1 MDSKKYTKEEL
12 LEQFYIKEKNK
23 KKYDISRCEVCGE
36 PSRVLIE
43 DEKSI
48 HGIFYYIDNKKH
60 STCLKIRKYEN
71 LSIFDKNHK
80 ENIFKNSKTKNEK
93 EKHYLESF
101 KNYCKNF
108 EKAKENGVGLLL
120 TGNAGTGK
128 TFYSNCIANELKY
141 NSYTVLSFNISSY
154 LQEIRKG
161 FDEKE
166 RELLEAIKDVDLI
179 IIDDV
184 GSEVLTEWAKE
195 KMFNLFN
202 QIYLLKKSCI
212 ITTNNNAKEL
222 EKHFEINGSGKILD
236 RLLELCKPFKFD
248 WESRRLEIGREKFKD
263 IF

>member
-1 MDSKKYTKEEL
+1 MDSKEYTREEL
-12 LEQFYIKEKNK
+12 LEQFYIKEKDGQTH
-23 KKYDISRCEVCGE
+23 YIARCEVCGE

-43 DEKSI
+43 GKKGFYGAFYSI
-48 HGIFYYIDNKKH
+48 DQKKH
-60 STCLKIRKYEN
+60 FTCLKIRKYEK
-71 LSIFDKNHK
+71 LSIFDKNYK
-80 ENIFKNSKTKNEK
+80 QNIFENSKPKNDK
-93 EKHYLESF
+93 EKCYLENF

-128 TFYSNCIANELKY
+128 TFYSSCISNELK
-141 NSYTVLSFNISSY
+141 SLGFTVLSFNISGY
-154 LQEIRKG
+154 LQELRKG

-166 RELLEAIKDVDLI
+166 RELLEAIKDVDLTV
-179 IIDDV
+179 IDDV
-184 GSEVLTEWAKE
+184 GSEVLSDWAKE

-202 QIYLLKKSCI
+202 QIYLNKKSCI
-212 ITTNNNAKEL
+212 VTTNNNAKEL

-248 WESRRLEIGREKFKD
+248 WESRRLEIGREKFKG